1 MQLAKNQ
8 YKYTNIKLAQ
18 TTGKSNPKSRN
29 DLSYEQT
36 RNRFQTLST
45 ASTRETQN
53 HVAQKEPLRSSSLM
67 VNPALQNP
75 PLNHVHHQFHIY
87 MSKYCS
93 LLGLRRVKAVAAPLQ
108 YIYKRLDLPSKHSI
122 LKLATRT
129 VLKGHRNLLPL
140 FQSLLNK
147 DCGRQDHTE
156 HTAFAHVPNY

>member
-1 MQLAKNQ
+1 MQLARNQ
-8 YKYTNIKLAQ
+8 HKYTNIKLAQ
-18 TTGKSNPKSRN
+18 TTEKSNPMSRH

-45 ASTRETQN
+45 ASTREPQN
-53 HVAQKEPLRSSSLM
+53 HVAWKKPLRSSSLM

-75 PLNHVHHQFHIY
+75 PLNHVHQFHIY

-93 LLGLRRVKAVAAPLQ
+93 LLGLRRGKVVAAPLQ
-108 YIYKRLDLPSKHSI
+108 YMCNRLDPPPKSSI

-129 VLKGHRNLLPL
+129 ALKGHQNLLSL

-156 HTAFAHVPNY
+156 DTAFAHVPNY

>member
-18 TTGKSNPKSRN
+18 TTGKSNPKSRH

-53 HVAQKEPLRSSSLM
+53 QVAQKKPLRSSSLM

-93 LLGLRRVKAVAAPLQ
+93 LLGLRRGKAPVQ
-108 YIYKRLDLPSKHSI
+108 YMYNRLDPLPKSSI

-129 VLKGHRNLLPL
+129 VLKGHQNLLPL

-156 HTAFAHVPNY
+156 DTAFAHVPNY